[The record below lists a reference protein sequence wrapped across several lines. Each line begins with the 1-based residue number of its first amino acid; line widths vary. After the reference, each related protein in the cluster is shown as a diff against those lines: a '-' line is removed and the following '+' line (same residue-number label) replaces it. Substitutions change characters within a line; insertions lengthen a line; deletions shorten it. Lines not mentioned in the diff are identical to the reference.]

1 MSSPLLRFLVK
12 RLLHTVVVLFG
23 VLVVVFALL
32 QLVPGDPVRV
42 ALGTRFTQESYDAL
56 REASGLDRPLLVQ
69 FFAYVGNALTG
80 NLGVSFRSG
89 EPVTLILL
97 DRLPATVS
105 LGLAGITIALL
116 IAFPLGTWAALR
128 RGSAADGGIRA
139 VSQFGV
145 SVPDFWLGLLL
156 IIVFSTML
164 GLLPPSGYVP
174 FTEDPWGWLQRV
186 VLPGLAAERT

>member
-69 FFAYVGNALTG
+69 
-80 NLGVSFRSG
+80 
-89 EPVTLILL
+89 
-97 DRLPATVS
+97 
-105 LGLAGITIALL
+105 
-116 IAFPLGTWAALR
+116 
-128 RGSAADGGIRA
+128 
-139 VSQFGV
+139 
-145 SVPDFWLGLLL
+145 
-156 IIVFSTML
+156 
-164 GLLPPSGYVP
+164 
-174 FTEDPWGWLQRV
+174 
-186 VLPGLAAERT
+186 